1 MSASACPRL
10 RRFGAKK
17 DEVLEGSGTIGHA
30 IGIVACT
37 RDSDK
42 VNWWR
47 EGKYGNGIYVKGM
60 CMSFG

>member
-1 MSASACPRL
+1 VVP
-10 RRFGAKK
+10 
-17 DEVLEGSGTIGHA
+17 IGHVME
-30 IGIVACT
+30 IMACT

-47 EGKYGNGIYVKGM
+47 EHKYGNGMYVKGM